1 MYHSGHKLIN
11 PYLLFEKARL
21 APNMHIADF
30 GCGDTGHLIF
40 PAAKII
46 GEDGVVY
53 ALDILKEILASVDNR
68 AKRENFTNVHTVW
81 SDMEKVG
88 AASIPAGSL
97 DIVFFINSLFHCQN
111 KANPLA
117 EAKRRRPGIRGR

>member
-53 ALDILKEILASVDNR
+53 ALGADPRVAAAQGWYLADP
-68 AKRENFTNVHTVW
+68 
-81 SDMEKVG
+81 
-88 AASIPAGSL
+88 AAPA
-97 DIVFFINSLFHCQN
+97 
-111 KANPLA
+111 LA
-117 EAKRRRPGIRGR
+117 RVMGIDLEQRYARIDR